1 MSSILKERKSLF
13 IIIGIIIIAFIISIP
28 FLFNSKFEVKAFEE
42 TVEISYEGIYEEK
55 PGNVCYG
62 NIIRCS
68 KVKYSIDGEVD
79 TNKIGD
85 YEITYTYK
93 YNGKTKKLKQ
103 KISVVDKDA
112 PKLEINSDKLSVCP
126 NGKISNLKITAID
139 NVDGDISDKVKTEVT
154 NNSIIITIED
164 NSGNENKEE
173 INITKEDKI
182 APTIKLNGDEKITLG
197 VGSTYNDLGANATD
211 NCDEKVKIEVENKVD
226 TKKAGTYKVTY
237 TATDSSNNKST
248 KERTIIV
255 KEKATNY
262 YVPAKGNKNTVVNG
276 KKIIYL
282 TFDDGPSDYTGKLLD
297 ILKKY
302 NVKATFFVTGFGSDS
317 AIKREYDEGHT
328 VALHSNTHN
337 YSYIYKSLDNYYND
351 LYKIRDR
358 VKRITGHES
367 NIIRFPGGSS
377 NTVSRRYD
385 GGIHIMSKL
394 VKDVESKGF
403 HYFDWNVSSGDA
415 GATTSSDKVYSNV
428 VNHLKSDVSVVLQ
441 HDSKSYS
448 VNAVERIIKYGLDN
462 GFTFKALDEN
472 SFGAHHGVNN

>member
-1 MSSILKERKSLF
+1 MSSIFKKRKALF
-13 IIIGIIIIAFIISIP
+13 ITIGIIIISFIISIP
-28 FLFNSKFEVKAFEE
+28 FIINSKFEIKEFEE
-42 TVEISYEGIYEEK
+42 TIEINYESNYEEK
-55 PGNVCYG
+55 PGKVCYG
-62 NIIRCS
+62 NIISCK
-68 KVKYSIDGEVD
+68 KVKYTIDGEVD

-103 KISVVDKDA
+103 KVSVVDKEK
-112 PKLEINSDKLSVCP
+112 PKLSIVKDKLKVCP
-126 NGKISNLKITAID
+126 NGKISNLKITATD
-139 NVDGDISDKVKTEVT
+139 NVDGDISDKVTKEINENTLVITEQ
-154 NNSIIITIED
+154 D
-164 NSGNENKEE
+164 NSGNETKEE
-173 INITKEDKI
+173 ISITKEDKV
-182 APTIKLNGDEKITLG
+182 APVIKINGDEKITLT
-197 VGSTYNDLGANATD
+197 VGSSYSDPGANATD
-211 NCDEKVKIEVENKVD
+211 DCDDKVKIETNSNVD
-226 TKKAGTYKVTY
+226 TKKVGTYKVIY
-237 TATDSSNNKST
+237 SATDSSNNKST
-248 KERTIIV
+248 KERTVVV
-255 KEKATNY
+255 KEKSTNY
-262 YVPAKGNKNTVVNG
+262 YVPQKGNKNTTVNG

-302 NVKATFFVTGFGSDS
+302 NVKATFFVTGFGSD
-317 AIKREYDEGHT
+317 ALIKREFNEGHT

-337 YSYIYKSLDNYYND
+337 YSYIYTSMDNYYND
-351 LYKIRDR
+351 LYKVRDR
-358 VKRITGHES
+358 VKRITGQES

-385 GGIHIMSKL
+385 GGTHIMSKL
-394 VKDVESKGF
+394 VKDVEAKGF

-441 HDSKSYS
+441 HDTKSYS
-448 VNAVERIIKYGLDN
+448 VNAVERIIKYGIEN

>member
-1 MSSILKERKSLF
+1 MSSIIKERKALF
-13 IIIGIIIIAFIISIP
+13 IIIGIIIISFIISIP
-28 FLFNSKFEVKAFEE
+28 FILNSKFEVKAFEE
-42 TVEISYEGIYEEK
+42 TVEINYESNYEEK

-62 NIIRCS
+62 NILKCD
-68 KVKYSIDGEVD
+68 KVKYSVDGEVD

-103 KISVVDKDA
+103 KISVVDKEA

-126 NGKISNLKITAID
+126 NGKISNLKITATD
-139 NVDGDISDKVKTEVT
+139 NVDGDISDKVKIEVT

-164 NSGNENKEE
+164 SSGNENKEK
-173 INITKEDKI
+173 ISITKEDKI
-182 APTIKLNGDEKITLG
+182 APSIKLNGDEKITLS

-211 NCDEKVKIEVENKVD
+211 NCDDKIKIETNNKIN

-237 TATDSSNNKST
+237 TAIDSSNNKST

-255 KEKATNY
+255 KEKVKNY
-262 YVPAKGNKNTVVNG
+262 YVPTKGTKNTVVNG

-282 TFDDGPSDYTGKLLD
+282 TFDDGPSGYTPKLLD

-317 AIKREYDEGHT
+317 TIKREYDEGHT

-337 YSYIYKSLDNYYND
+337 YSYIYTNLDNYYSD

-358 VKRITGHES
+358 VKRITGYES

-394 VKDVESKGF
+394 VKDVEEKGF

-428 VNHLKSDVSVVLQ
+428 VNHLKSDESVVLQ

-448 VNAVERIIKYGLDN
+448 INAVERIIKYGLDN
-462 GFTFKALDEN
+462 GYTFKALDEN